1 MSNAESNSHADSA
14 ATTGE
19 SGSSSDYDDISGSLS
34 VEHSSSILTGNLRMA
49 VLWLALPV
57 LAEQLLNS
65 LVGFVDTWLSGHLDA
80 SISAA
85 ATSAIGIAVYVNWL
99 AELLYSLVGT
109 GSTAVVARHWGAGE
123 RDKANRVASCSM
135 SLSLVIGVM
144 GIAAVYFMAPVFGDI
159 LELEDD
165 SREMAVQYMQLVCF
179 AHIFTAINLIGSAVL
194 RGAGD
199 MRTPMWVLGLVS
211 VLNVVFSSVLVFGAG
226 PIPAMGI
233 VGIAWG
239 TILARLVG
247 SVLMLTVLI
256 GGRTD
261 LIARPSIFSV
271 SDREST
277 GRIMRIGGP
286 ALLDGILLWTG
297 HFLFLK
303 VISGLGSTPDEARAT
318 FAAHIVGIQVE
329 ALNYLPAF
337 AWGTAGAT
345 LVGQCLG
352 AGDPRRARRGGHE
365 AAFQAGLLALVTMV
379 VFFFGAELIYAFMH
393 RDPAVGMIGVPAL
406 RILALA
412 EIPLSLT
419 IVYLVAVKGA
429 GDTKTPLLLNF
440 AGIFLIRLPIGYWLA
455 VTQGWGLTGAWASIG
470 IDVALRGSVAT
481 FYFHSSRWA
490 KTRV

>member
-1 MSNAESNSHADSA
+1 MSDAESKSQADSA
-14 ATTGE
+14 NSDE
-19 SGSSSDYDDISGSLS
+19 SSG
-34 VEHSSSILTGNLRMA
+34 HSSSILSGNLRSA

-65 LVGFVDTWLSGHLDA
+65 LVGFVDTYLSGHLDE

-85 ATSAIGIAVYVNWL
+85 ATSAIGVAVYVNWL
-99 AELLYSLVGT
+99 AELLYSLIGT

-123 RDKANRVASCSM
+123 RDKANRVACCSI
-135 SLSLVIGVM
+135 SLSLVIGVL
-144 GIAAVYFMAPVFGDI
+144 GIATVYFMAPVFGDV
-159 LELEDD
+159 LNLEDD
-165 SREMAVQYMQLVCF
+165 SRGMAVQYMQLVCF

-211 VLNVVFSSVLVFGAG
+211 VLNVVFSSVLVYGAG

-247 SVLMLTVLI
+247 SVLMLTVLVR
-256 GGRTD
+256 GMTD
-261 LIARPSIFSV
+261 LVARPSLSSV
-271 SDREST
+271 SDRESV

-286 ALLDGILLWTG
+286 ALLDGILMWTG

-303 VISGLGSTPDEARAT
+303 VISELGGTPDESRAT

-352 AGDPRRARRGGHE
+352 AGDPKRAHRGGHE
-365 AAFQAGLLALVTMV
+365 AAWQAGLLALATMA

-393 RDPAVGMIGVPAL
+393 RDPAVGVIGVPAL

-412 EIPLSLT
+412 EIPLSMT
-419 IVYLVAVKGA
+419 IVYLVSLKGA
-429 GDTKTPLLLNF
+429 GDTKTPLILNF
-440 AGIFLIRLPIGYWLA
+440 AGIFLLRLPIGYWLA
-455 VTQGWGLTGAWASIG
+455 VTLDWGLTGAWAAVG
-470 IDVALRGSVAT
+470 IDVTIRGFVAA